1 MVELTIVS
9 GFLGAGKTTL
19 LRQLI
24 LHSLSRGERCVVI
37 ENEFGSVGLD
47 AALLART
54 GVPVHELN
62 HGCVCCTLKS
72 SFIETLRHI
81 LGDSVPDRIFF
92 EPSGIF
98 IPDAFLET
106 LREPEFIRRC
116 HVAPFIT
123 VVDAKAFSLCRKRFG
138 TFFRRQA
145 EFADVLAIS
154 KTEEQSTAF
163 MDELQ
168 AELRE
173 INPRAVQLMVSREG
187 VAVPDLEAM
196 LNDSVGFADASS
208 REALPISE
216 ALAAKGK
223 HVRFRMVTQDGH
235 GFEKISGRLPASMSI
250 TELNEILTDLTS
262 GRYGNVVRAKGQL
275 RIDVGWVDFSVVGG
289 SIDITE
295 LRPAS
300 REDMLETSSPL
311 GQIVVIGEGL
321 DKAKF
326 RERLYDPTE
335 RLDAYQ
341 ADGDI

>member
-72 SFIETLRHI
+72 SFVETLRQA
-81 LGDSVPDRIFF
+81 LSGEVPDRIFF

-106 LREPEFIRRC
+106 LREPEFFGRC

-123 VVDAKAFSLCRKRFG
+123 VVDAKAFSLYPKKFG
-138 TFFRRQA
+138 PFFRRQA

-154 KTEEQSTAF
+154 KAGEQSAAF
-163 MDELQ
+163 IDELQ

-173 INPRAVQLMVSREG
+173 INPRAVQLLIPREG
-187 VAVPDLEAM
+187 IAVPDLEAM
-196 LNDSVGFADASS
+196 LDGGTGFAETAS
-208 REALPISE
+208 REALPISKPLV
-216 ALAAKGK
+216 AQGK
-223 HVRFRMVTQDGH
+223 HARFRMVTPDEH
-235 GFEKISGRLPASMSI
+235 GFEKMSGRLPASMNI
-250 TELNEILTDLTS
+250 AELNEILSDLTS

-275 RIDVGWVDFSVVGG
+275 RKDVGWVDFSVVGG
-289 SIDITE
+289 SIDIAE

-300 REDMLETSSPL
+300 REDRFETSSPL

-321 DKAKF
+321 DKVKL
-326 RERLYDPTE
+326 RERLDDLTE
-335 RLDAYQ
+335 
-341 ADGDI
+341 